1 MRLVVNLPKPS
12 VDCYQNA
19 LGYELGFLMDLIFTE
34 NVIKTVFKSNVVE
47 NMSWEEQNLKLKSS
61 SFFSTTLLFWNFEY
75 WLLNG
80 GCLLKR
86 WPLNGG
92 STLETI
98 VIKFRGNDSA
108 YLRLD
113 GAL

>member
-1 MRLVVNLPKPS
+1 MLR
-12 VDCYQNA
+12 
-19 LGYELGFLMDLIFTE
+19 
-34 NVIKTVFKSNVVE
+34 E
-47 NMSWEEQNLKLKSS
+47 NMSREELNLKLKSS
-61 SFFSTTLLFWNFEY
+61 SFFSTILLFRNFEY

>member
-1 MRLVVNLPKPS
+1 MSRE
-12 VDCYQNA
+12 
-19 LGYELGFLMDLIFTE
+19 EL
-34 NVIKTVFKSNVVE
+34 
-47 NMSWEEQNLKLKSS
+47 NLKLKSS
-61 SFFSTTLLFWNFEY
+61 SFFSTILLFRNFEY

-98 VIKFRGNDSA
+98 LIKFRGNASA
-108 YLRLD
+108 CLSLD